1 MRHKRKR
8 TERRK
13 FKLAKREREIKP
25 VIGFTLQD
33 IHAEQQGK
41 AIVEHNRQ
49 VIHAP
54 RLNFTYMLDGFAVPS
69 GKKHR
74 KIG

>member
-1 MRHKRKR
+1 MRTKRKR

-13 FKLAKREREIKP
+13 FKLAKREAKQKL
-25 VIGFTLQD
+25 VTDFTLQD
-33 IHAEQQGK
+33 VHAEVQGK
-41 AIVEHNRQ
+41 AIVKHNKL

-54 RLNFTYMLDGFAVPS
+54 RINFTYMLDGFAVPS
-69 GKKHR
+69 GKKYR